1 MENKNIKVDNIE
13 SQEKELADLKEQRR
27 NLRKLYFQNKKIFY

>member
-13 SQEKELADLKEQRR
+13 SHEIELADLKEQRR
-27 NLRKLYFQNKKIFY
+27 NLNEK

>member
-13 SQEKELADLKEQRR
+13 SQEKELADLKERRR
-27 NLRKLYFQNKKIFY
+27 NLNEK

>member
-13 SQEKELADLKEQRR
+13 SQEKELDDLKEQRR
-27 NLRKLYFQNKKIFY
+27 NLNEK

>member
-13 SQEKELADLKEQRR
+13 RQEKELADLKEQRR
-27 NLRKLYFQNKKIFY
+27 NLNEK